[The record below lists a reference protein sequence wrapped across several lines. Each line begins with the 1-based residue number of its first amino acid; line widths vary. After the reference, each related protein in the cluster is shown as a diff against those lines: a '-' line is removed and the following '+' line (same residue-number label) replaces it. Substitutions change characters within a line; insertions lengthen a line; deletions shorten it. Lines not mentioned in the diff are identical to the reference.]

1 LVNANVLTPKF
12 EGTMSTADLNLNKDV
27 VAVPET
33 LPDSPL
39 ERLRQRIGKN
49 KWLMGSLVAIPI
61 VGIGSYAAYY
71 QFVTVPKQ
79 QAQRK
84 IQTAAVTRSNLDII
98 VSANG
103 TVQPESSVNV
113 SPKTSGVL
121 KQLLVKEGDFVKPG
135 QIVAYMDNSNLQGQL
150 LQSRGNLAAAGANL
164 NKVVAG
170 NRSQDIAGAQSQV
183 DGANA
188 NLQKLIAGNRSQDI
202 AQAQSQVDE
211 ANASLQ
217 KLIAGNRSQDIA
229 GAVANLNKVQATY
242 KQAVGD
248 LRRNQ
253 QLRSQGAISQQAL
266 SLARSTSDGA
276 QAQVEQAQQALN
288 LLKAGSRP
296 EDIAQARSVLKQRQE
311 ALDLLKAG
319 SRPEDIAQA
328 RSVLKEKK
336 AALNLL
342 KAGSRPEDIAQA
354 RAQVVAAQGAVA
366 IAQRNIDDT
375 VIRAPF
381 AGIIARKYADPG
393 AFVTPTTAGS
403 AVTSATSSSILALA
417 STNEI
422 VAQVAEAS
430 IAQIRVGQVAM
441 IKVDAYAGKTFE
453 GKVTQVATQSLVQ
466 QNVTSF
472 EVKVAVADS
481 ERLLHQ
487 GMNVTID
494 FKAGELNQVLI
505 VPTASIVQQAKAQGV
520 FVAKTGGDPL
530 FVPIVVGTT
539 VNDKTEV
546 KSGLTGNERVLLSF
560 PAGTRKVT
568 SITGGGG
575 R

>member
-1 LVNANVLTPKF
+1 VL
-12 EGTMSTADLNLNKDV
+12 SISLNLKKGID
-27 VAVPET
+27 ALSET
-33 LPDSPL
+33 IHQPK
-39 ERLRQRIGKN
+39 IK
-49 KWLMGSLVAIPI
+49 KWLVGLLVAIPLL
-61 VGIGSYAAYY
+61 GIGSYVGYN
-71 QFVTVPKQ
+71 QLVTAPRQ
-79 QAQRK
+79 RAQNK
-84 IQTAAVTRSNLDII
+84 IQTAAVTRGNLTIL

-121 KQLLVKEGDFVKPG
+121 KRLLVKEGDFVKPG

-150 LQSRGNLAAAGANL
+150 LQSKGNLEAAQANL
-164 NKVVAG
+164 SKSIAG
-170 NRSQDIAGAQSQV
+170 NRSQDIAGANAQV
-183 DGANA
+183 AEATAILNKVA
-188 NLQKLIAGNRSQDI
+188 AGNRSQDI
-202 AQAQSQVDE
+202 AQAQ
-211 ANASLQ
+211 
-217 KLIAGNRSQDIA
+217 
-229 GAVANLNKVQATY
+229 ANLTRFQATNR
-242 KQAVGD
+242 QAAED

-253 QLRSQGAISQQAL
+253 QLQTAGAISQQAL
-266 SLARSTSDGA
+266 SLARSTNDGA

-288 LLKAGSRP
+288 LLRAGSRP
-296 EDIAQARSVLKQRQE
+296 EDIAQAKSVVNQRQ
-311 ALDLLKAG
+311 
-319 SRPEDIAQA
+319 Q
-328 RSVLKEKK
+328 
-336 AALNLL
+336 ALNLL

-354 RAQVVAAQGAVA
+354 RAQVMAAQGAVA

-430 IAQIRVGQVAM
+430 IAQIRVGQVAT
-441 IKVDAYAGKTFE
+441 IKVDAYSGKTFA

-472 EVKVAVADS
+472 EVKVAVDDPQK
-481 ERLLHQ
+481 LLSQ

-494 FKAGELNQVLI
+494 FRAGELNQVLI
-505 VPTASIVQQAKAQGV
+505 VPTAAIVQEKTAQGV
-520 FVAKTGGDPL
+520 YVAKTGGDPV
-530 FVPIVVGTT
+530 FTPIVVGTT

-568 SITGGGG
+568 SITGGGPG

>member
-1 LVNANVLTPKF
+1 
-12 EGTMSTADLNLNKDV
+12 MSSISLNFKKGVDSLS
-27 VAVPET
+27 ET
-33 LPDSPL
+33 L
-39 ERLRQRIGKN
+39 RQPKIN
-49 KWLMGSLVAIPI
+49 KWLMGSLVAISLTG
-61 VGIGSYAAYY
+61 VGSYVAYN
-71 QFVTVPKQ
+71 QLVTAPQ
-79 QAQRK
+79 QRAQRK
-84 IQTAAVTRSNLDII
+84 IQTAAVTRGNLSIV

-121 KQLLVKEGDFVKPG
+121 KRLLVKEGDFVKPG

-150 LQSRGNLAAAGANL
+150 LQSRGNVAAAQANL
-164 NKVVAG
+164 SKV
-170 NRSQDIAGAQSQV
+170 
-183 DGANA
+183 
-188 NLQKLIAGNRSQDI
+188 IAGNRSQDI

-229 GAVANLNKVQATY
+229 GAQANLNKVQATY
-242 KQAVGD
+242 RQAAED
-248 LRRNQ
+248 LQRNQ
-253 QLRSQGAISQQAL
+253 KLRSQGAISQQAL
-266 SLARSTSDGA
+266 SLARSTHDSA

-288 LLKAGSRP
+288 LLKAGSRS
-296 EDIAQARSVLKQRQE
+296 EDIAQAKSILNQRQ
-311 ALDLLKAG
+311 
-319 SRPEDIAQA
+319 Q
-328 RSVLKEKK
+328 
-336 AALNLL
+336 ALNLL
-342 KAGSRPEDIAQA
+342 QAGSRPEDIAQA
-354 RAQVVAAQGAVA
+354 RAQVMAAQGAVA

-375 VIRAPF
+375 TIRAPF

-430 IAQIRVGQVAM
+430 ISQIRVGQVAV
-441 IKVDAYAGKTFE
+441 IKVDAYTGKTFE

-481 ERLLHQ
+481 QRLLHQ

-494 FKAGELNQVLI
+494 FKAGELNQVLV
-505 VPTASIVQQAKAQGV
+505 VPTASIVQQRAVQGV
-520 FVAKTGGDPL
+520 FVAKKGGDPV

-560 PAGTRKVT
+560 PAGTRKA
-568 SITGGGG
+568 SSGFN
-575 R
+575 

>member
-1 LVNANVLTPKF
+1 ML
-12 EGTMSTADLNLNKDV
+12 SISLNLKKGIDSLS
-27 VAVPET
+27 ET
-33 LPDSPL
+33 IHQPK
-39 ERLRQRIGKN
+39 IK
-49 KWLMGSLVAIPI
+49 KWLVWSLVVISLT
-61 VGIGSYAAYY
+61 GIGSYVAYN
-71 QFVTVPKQ
+71 QLVTAPQ
-79 QAQRK
+79 QRAQRK
-84 IQTAAVTRSNLDII
+84 IQTAAVTRGNLTIL

-150 LQSRGNLAAAGANL
+150 LQARGNVAAAQANL

-170 NRSQDIAGAQSQV
+170 NRSQDIAGAT
-183 DGANA
+183 A
-188 NLQKLIAGNRSQDI
+188 NLK
-202 AQAQSQVDE
+202 
-211 ANASLQ
+211 
-217 KLIAGNRSQDIA
+217 
-229 GAVANLNKVQATY
+229 KVQATY
-242 KQAVGD
+242 RQAAED
-248 LRRNQ
+248 LLRNQ
-253 QLRSQGAISQQAL
+253 KLQAQGAISQQAL
-266 SLARSTSDGA
+266 SLARSNSDSA
-276 QAQVEQAQQALN
+276 QAQVEQTQQ
-288 LLKAGSRP
+288 
-296 EDIAQARSVLKQRQE
+296 
-311 ALDLLKAG
+311 
-319 SRPEDIAQA
+319 
-328 RSVLKEKK
+328 
-336 AALNLL
+336 ALNLL

-441 IKVDAYAGKTFE
+441 IKVDAYSGKTFE

-481 ERLLHQ
+481 QRLLHQ

-494 FKAGELNQVLI
+494 CQAGELKQVLI
-505 VPTASIVQQAKAQGV
+505 VPTASIVQQKSVQGV
-520 FVAKTGGDPL
+520 FIAKTGSDPV
-530 FVPIVVGTT
+530 FMPIVVGTT

-560 PAGTRKVT
+560 PAGTRKA
-568 SITGGGG
+568 SGITDGGGQ
-575 R
+575 

>member
-1 LVNANVLTPKF
+1 
-12 EGTMSTADLNLNKDV
+12 MSSISLNFKKGV
-27 VAVPET
+27 
-33 LPDSPL
+33 DSAKQKL
-39 ERLRQRIGKN
+39 HNRFKTN
-49 KWLMGSLVAIPI
+49 KWLMGLLVAIPLAGGLSYLVYNQLVI
-61 VGIGSYAAYY
+61 VA
-71 QFVTVPKQ
+71 KQ
-79 QAQRK
+79 QAQSK
-84 IQTAAVTRSNLDII
+84 IQTAAVTRGNLTIL

-135 QIVAYMDNSNLQGQL
+135 QIVAYMDNSNIQGQL
-150 LQSRGNLAAAGANL
+150 LQARGKLAAAQANL
-164 NKVVAG
+164 NKV
-170 NRSQDIAGAQSQV
+170 
-183 DGANA
+183 
-188 NLQKLIAGNRSQDI
+188 
-202 AQAQSQVDE
+202 
-211 ANASLQ
+211 
-217 KLIAGNRSQDIA
+217 IAGNRSQDIA
-229 GAVANLNKVQATY
+229 GSTANLNEVQATY
-242 KQAVGD
+242 RQAAED

-253 QLRSQGAISQQAL
+253 KLQAQGAISQQAL
-266 SLARSTSDGA
+266 SLARSSSDSA
-276 QAQVEQAQQALN
+276 QAQVEQSQQ
-288 LLKAGSRP
+288 
-296 EDIAQARSVLKQRQE
+296 
-311 ALDLLKAG
+311 
-319 SRPEDIAQA
+319 
-328 RSVLKEKK
+328 
-336 AALNLL
+336 ALNLL

-354 RAQVVAAQGAVA
+354 RAQVMAAQGAVT

-430 IAQIRVGQVAM
+430 IAQIRVGQVAV
-441 IKVDAYAGKTFE
+441 IKVDAYSGKTFE

-481 ERLLHQ
+481 QKLLSQ

-494 FKAGELNQVLI
+494 FKAGELNQVLV
-505 VPTASIVQQAKAQGV
+505 VPTAAIVQQKASQGV
-520 FVAKTGGDPL
+520 YVAKTGGDPV
-530 FVPIVVGTT
+530 FMPIVVGTT

-560 PAGTRKVT
+560 PPGTRKVT
-568 SITGGGG
+568 PITGGG
-575 R
+575 

>member
-1 LVNANVLTPKF
+1 ML
-12 EGTMSTADLNLNKDV
+12 SISLNLKKGIDS
-27 VAVPET
+27 AKQT
-33 LPDSPL
+33 LHD
-39 ERLRQRIGKN
+39 RLGTN
-49 KWLMGSLVAIPI
+49 KWLMWSLVAISLT
-61 VGIGSYAAYY
+61 GIGSYIAYH
-71 QFVTVPKQ
+71 QLVTIPQ
-79 QAQRK
+79 QRAQRK
-84 IQTAAVTRSNLDII
+84 IQTAAVHRGNLTIL

-121 KQLLVKEGDFVKPG
+121 KRLLVKEGDFVQSG
-135 QIVAYMDNSNLQGQL
+135 QIVAYMDNSNIQGQY
-150 LQSRGNLAAAGANL
+150 LQSKGNLAAAQANL

-170 NRSQDIAGAQSQV
+170 NRSQDIAQAQAQV

-188 NLQKLIAGNRSQDI
+188 SLRKL
-202 AQAQSQVDE
+202 V
-211 ANASLQ
+211 
-217 KLIAGNRSQDIA
+217 AGNRSQDIA
-229 GAVANLNKVQATY
+229 GAKANLNKLQATN
-242 KQAVGD
+242 KQAAGD

-253 QLRSQGAISQQAL
+253 QLQTAGAISQQAL

-288 LLKAGSRP
+288 LLKIGSRP
-296 EDIAQARSVLKQRQE
+296 EDIAQAKSVLQQH
-311 ALDLLKAG
+311 
-319 SRPEDIAQA
+319 Q
-328 RSVLKEKK
+328 

-342 KAGSRPEDIAQA
+342 QAGSRPEDIAQA
-354 RAQVVAAQGAVA
+354 RAEVMAAQGAVA

-430 IAQIRVGQVAM
+430 IAQIRVDQVAT
-441 IKVDAYAGKTFE
+441 IKVDAYSGKTFE

-481 ERLLHQ
+481 QRLLHQ

-494 FKAGELNQVLI
+494 FKAGELNHVLI
-505 VPTASIVQQAKAQGV
+505 VPTAAIVQQAKAQGV
-520 FVAKTGGDPL
+520 FVSKTGGDPV
-530 FVPIVVGTT
+530 FMPIVVGTT

-546 KSGLTGNERVLLSF
+546 KSGLTGDERVLLSF

-568 SITGGGG
+568 SITGGSG
-575 R
+575 RGR

>member
-1 LVNANVLTPKF
+1 ML
-12 EGTMSTADLNLNKDV
+12 SISLNLKKGIDSLS
-27 VAVPET
+27 ET
-33 LPDSPL
+33 IHQPK
-39 ERLRQRIGKN
+39 IK
-49 KWLMGSLVAIPI
+49 KWLVWSLVVISLT
-61 VGIGSYAAYY
+61 GIGSYVAYN
-71 QFVTVPKQ
+71 QLVTAPQ
-79 QAQRK
+79 QRAQRK
-84 IQTAAVTRSNLDII
+84 IQTAAVTRGNLTIL

-150 LQSRGNLAAAGANL
+150 LQARGNVAAAQANL

-170 NRSQDIAGAQSQV
+170 NRSQDIAGAT
-183 DGANA
+183 A
-188 NLQKLIAGNRSQDI
+188 NLK
-202 AQAQSQVDE
+202 
-211 ANASLQ
+211 
-217 KLIAGNRSQDIA
+217 
-229 GAVANLNKVQATY
+229 KVQATY
-242 KQAVGD
+242 RQAAED
-248 LRRNQ
+248 LLRNQ
-253 QLRSQGAISQQAL
+253 KLQAQGAISQQAL
-266 SLARSTSDGA
+266 SLARSNSDSA
-276 QAQVEQAQQALN
+276 QAQVEQTQQ
-288 LLKAGSRP
+288 
-296 EDIAQARSVLKQRQE
+296 
-311 ALDLLKAG
+311 
-319 SRPEDIAQA
+319 
-328 RSVLKEKK
+328 
-336 AALNLL
+336 ALNLL

-441 IKVDAYAGKTFE
+441 IKVDAYSGKTFE

-481 ERLLHQ
+481 QRLLHQ

-494 FKAGELNQVLI
+494 FQAGELKQVLI
-505 VPTASIVQQAKAQGV
+505 VPTASIVQQKSVQGV
-520 FVAKTGGDPL
+520 FVAKTGSDPV
-530 FVPIVVGTT
+530 FMPIVVGTT

-560 PAGTRKVT
+560 PAGTRKA
-568 SITGGGG
+568 SGITDGGGQ
-575 R
+575 

>member
-1 LVNANVLTPKF
+1 VLSISLNFKKGIDSLSETIHQPKIKKWLIW
-12 EGTMSTADLNLNKDV
+12 SV
-27 VAVPET
+27 VA
-33 LPDSPL
+33 
-39 ERLRQRIGKN
+39 I
-49 KWLMGSLVAIPI
+49 SLI
-61 VGIGSYAAYY
+61 GIGSYVGYN

-79 QAQRK
+79 RAQNK
-84 IQTAAVTRSNLDII
+84 IQTAAVTRGNLTIL

-121 KQLLVKEGDFVKPG
+121 KRLLVKEGDFVKPG

-150 LQSRGNLAAAGANL
+150 LQSQGNVAAAQANL
-164 NKVVAG
+164 NKVMAG
-170 NRSQDIAGAQSQV
+170 NRSQDIAGATAQV
-183 DGANA
+183 DQANA
-188 NLQKLIAGNRSQDI
+188 SLQKLIAGNRSQDI
-202 AQAQSQVDE
+202 AQGQSQVDE
-211 ANASLQ
+211 TNASLQ
-217 KLIAGNRSQDIA
+217 KLVAGNRSQDIA

-242 KQAVGD
+242 SQAAED

-253 QLRSQGAISQQAL
+253 KLRSQGAISQQAL
-266 SLARSTSDGA
+266 GLARSTSDSA
-276 QAQVEQAQQALN
+276 QAQVEQSQQALN

-296 EDIAQARSVLKQRQE
+296 EDIAQAKSVVNQRQ
-311 ALDLLKAG
+311 
-319 SRPEDIAQA
+319 Q
-328 RSVLKEKK
+328 
-336 AALNLL
+336 ALNLL
-342 KAGSRPEDIAQA
+342 KAGSRPEDIAES
-354 RAQVVAAQGAVA
+354 RAKVMAAQGAVA

-430 IAQIRVGQVAM
+430 ISQIRVGQVAI
-441 IKVDAYAGKTFE
+441 IKVDAYSGKTFE

-481 ERLLHQ
+481 QKLLSQ

-494 FKAGELNQVLI
+494 FKAGELNQVLV
-505 VPTASIVQQAKAQGV
+505 VPTASIVQQRAVQGV
-520 FVAKTGGDPL
+520 FVAKTGGDPV
-530 FVPIVVGTT
+530 FMPIVVGTT
-539 VNDKTEV
+539 VNNKTEV

-560 PAGTRKVT
+560 PAGTRKA
-568 SITGGGG
+568 SSGFN
-575 R
+575 

>member
-1 LVNANVLTPKF
+1 ML
-12 EGTMSTADLNLNKDV
+12 SISLNLKKGIDSLT
-27 VAVPET
+27 ET
-33 LPDSPL
+33 L
-39 ERLRQRIGKN
+39 RQPKIN
-49 KWLMGSLVAIPI
+49 KWLMWSLVAISLT
-61 VGIGSYAAYY
+61 GIGSYVAYN
-71 QFVTVPKQ
+71 QLVTAPQ
-79 QAQRK
+79 QRAQRK
-84 IQTAAVTRSNLDII
+84 IQTAAVTRGNLAIL

-121 KQLLVKEGDFVKPG
+121 KQLLVKEGDFVQPG

-164 NKVVAG
+164 NKVVVG
-170 NRSQDIAGAQSQV
+170 NRSQDIAGAT
-183 DGANA
+183 
-188 NLQKLIAGNRSQDI
+188 
-202 AQAQSQVDE
+202 
-211 ANASLQ
+211 
-217 KLIAGNRSQDIA
+217 
-229 GAVANLNKVQATY
+229 ANLNKVQATY
-242 KQAVGD
+242 RQAAED

-253 QLRSQGAISQQAL
+253 QLQAQGAISQQAL
-266 SLARSTSDGA
+266 SLARSTHDSA

-296 EDIAQARSVLKQRQE
+296 EDIAQAR
-311 ALDLLKAG
+311 
-319 SRPEDIAQA
+319 
-328 RSVLKEKK
+328 
-336 AALNLL
+336 
-342 KAGSRPEDIAQA
+342 
-354 RAQVVAAQGAVA
+354 AQVMAAQGAVA

-441 IKVDAYAGKTFE
+441 IKVDAYSGKTFE

-481 ERLLHQ
+481 QKLLHQ

-505 VPTASIVQQAKAQGV
+505 VPTASIVQQANAQGV
-520 FVAKTGGDPL
+520 FVSKPGGDPV
-530 FVPIVVGTT
+530 FMPIVVGTT
-539 VNDKTEV
+539 VNDRTEV

-575 R
+575 GRGR

>member
-1 LVNANVLTPKF
+1 MLSI
-12 EGTMSTADLNLNKDV
+12 GLNFKKGV
-27 VAVPET
+27 
-33 LPDSPL
+33 DSAKQKL
-39 ERLRQRIGKN
+39 QDRLKTN
-49 KWLMGSLVAIPI
+49 KWLMGLLVAIPLA
-61 VGIGSYAAYY
+61 GGLSYLAYN
-71 QFVTVPKQ
+71 QLVTAPQ
-79 QAQRK
+79 QRAQRK
-84 IQTAAVTRSNLDII
+84 IQTAAVTRGNLAIV

-121 KQLLVKEGDFVKPG
+121 KRLLVKEGDFVKPG
-135 QIVAYMDNSNLQGQL
+135 QVVAYMDNSNLQGQL
-150 LQSRGNLAAAGANL
+150 LQSRGNLAAAQANL

-170 NRSQDIAGAQSQV
+170 NRSQDIAQ
-183 DGANA
+183 
-188 NLQKLIAGNRSQDI
+188 
-202 AQAQSQVDE
+202 AQAQVDK

-229 GAVANLNKVQATY
+229 GATANLNKVQATY
-242 KQAVGD
+242 RQAAED

-253 QLRSQGAISQQAL
+253 ELRAQGAISQQAL
-266 SLARSTSDGA
+266 SLARSTHDSA
-276 QAQVEQAQQALN
+276 QAQVEQSQQALN

-296 EDIAQARSVLKQRQE
+296 EDIAQAKSILNQRQ
-311 ALDLLKAG
+311 
-319 SRPEDIAQA
+319 Q
-328 RSVLKEKK
+328 
-336 AALNLL
+336 ALNLL

-354 RAQVVAAQGAVA
+354 RAQVMAAQGAVA

-381 AGIIARKYADPG
+381 AGIIARKYADLG

-430 IAQIRVGQVAM
+430 ISQIRVGQVAV
-441 IKVDAYAGKTFE
+441 IKVDAYSGKTFA

-472 EVKVAVADS
+472 EVKVAVADPQK
-481 ERLLHQ
+481 LLSQ

-494 FKAGELNQVLI
+494 FKAGELNQVLV
-505 VPTASIVQQAKAQGV
+505 VPTASIVQQKAVQGV
-520 FVAKTGGDPL
+520 FVAKKGGDPV

-539 VNDKTEV
+539 ENDITEV
-546 KSGLTGNERVLLSF
+546 KSGLTGKERVLLSF
-560 PAGTRKVT
+560 PAGTRKA
-568 SITGGGG
+568 SKLTGGD
-575 R
+575 

>member
-1 LVNANVLTPKF
+1 MLNSPNPIPADWTRYRHRWEYAHTINNDKKSPFHGKF
-12 EGTMSTADLNLNKDV
+12 EATMLSISLNLKKGIDSLS
-27 VAVPET
+27 ET
-33 LPDSPL
+33 IHQPK
-39 ERLRQRIGKN
+39 IK
-49 KWLMGSLVAIPI
+49 KWLMWSLVAIALT
-61 VGIGSYAAYY
+61 GIGSYVAYN
-71 QFVTVPKQ
+71 QLVTAPQ
-79 QAQRK
+79 QRAQRK
-84 IQTAAVTRSNLDII
+84 IQTAGVTRGNLTIL

-150 LQSRGNLAAAGANL
+150 LQSQGNLAAAQANL
-164 NKVVAG
+164 NKV
-170 NRSQDIAGAQSQV
+170 
-183 DGANA
+183 
-188 NLQKLIAGNRSQDI
+188 IAGNRSQDI
-202 AQAQSQVDE
+202 AQSQSQVDE
-211 ANASLQ
+211 ANASLN

-229 GAVANLNKVQATY
+229 GATANLNKVQATY
-242 KQAVGD
+242 RQAAED

-253 QLRSQGAISQQAL
+253 TLRSQGAISQQAL
-266 SLARSTSDGA
+266 STARSTSDSA
-276 QAQVEQAQQALN
+276 QAQVEQAQQSLN
-288 LLKAGSRP
+288 LLNAGSRP
-296 EDIAQARSVLKQRQE
+296 EDIAQARSVLNQRQ
-311 ALDLLKAG
+311 
-319 SRPEDIAQA
+319 Q
-328 RSVLKEKK
+328 
-336 AALNLL
+336 ALNLL

-354 RAQVVAAQGAVA
+354 RAQVMAAQGAVA
-366 IAQRNIDDT
+366 IVQRSIDDT
-375 VIRAPF
+375 TIRAPF

-430 IAQIRVGQVAM
+430 IAQIRVGQVAT
-441 IKVDAYAGKTFE
+441 IKVDAYTGKTFA

-472 EVKVAVADS
+472 EVKVAVADPQK
-481 ERLLHQ
+481 LLSQ

-494 FKAGELNQVLI
+494 FQAGELNQVLI
-505 VPTASIVQQAKAQGV
+505 VPTAAIVQEKTAQGV
-520 FVAKTGGDPL
+520 YVAKPGGDPV
-530 FVPIVVGTT
+530 FMPIVVGTT

-575 R
+575 GR

>member
-1 LVNANVLTPKF
+1 
-12 EGTMSTADLNLNKDV
+12 MSSISLNFKKGV
-27 VAVPET
+27 
-33 LPDSPL
+33 DSAKQKL
-39 ERLRQRIGKN
+39 HNRFKTN
-49 KWLMGSLVAIPI
+49 KWLMGLLVAIPLA
-61 VGIGSYAAYY
+61 GGLSYLVYN
-71 QFVTVPKQ
+71 QLVTVAKQ
-79 QAQRK
+79 QAQSK
-84 IQTAAVTRSNLDII
+84 IQTAAVTRGNLTIL

-135 QIVAYMDNSNLQGQL
+135 QIVAYMDNSNIQGQL
-150 LQSRGNLAAAGANL
+150 LQARGNLAAAQANL
-164 NKVVAG
+164 NKV
-170 NRSQDIAGAQSQV
+170 
-183 DGANA
+183 
-188 NLQKLIAGNRSQDI
+188 
-202 AQAQSQVDE
+202 
-211 ANASLQ
+211 
-217 KLIAGNRSQDIA
+217 IAGNRSQDIA
-229 GAVANLNKVQATY
+229 GSTANLNEVQATY
-242 KQAVGD
+242 RQAAED

-253 QLRSQGAISQQAL
+253 KLQAQGAISQQAL
-266 SLARSTSDGA
+266 SLARSTSDSA
-276 QAQVEQAQQALN
+276 QAQVEQSQQ
-288 LLKAGSRP
+288 
-296 EDIAQARSVLKQRQE
+296 
-311 ALDLLKAG
+311 
-319 SRPEDIAQA
+319 
-328 RSVLKEKK
+328 
-336 AALNLL
+336 ALNLL

-354 RAQVVAAQGAVA
+354 RAQVMAAQGAVT
-366 IAQRNIDDT
+366 ITQRNIDDT

-430 IAQIRVGQVAM
+430 IAQIRVGQVAV
-441 IKVDAYAGKTFE
+441 IKVDAYSGKTFE

-481 ERLLHQ
+481 QKLLSQ

-494 FKAGELNQVLI
+494 FKAGELNQVLV
-505 VPTASIVQQAKAQGV
+505 VPTAAIVQQKTSQGV
-520 FVAKTGGDPL
+520 YVAKTGGDPV
-530 FVPIVVGTT
+530 FMPIVVGTT

-560 PAGTRKVT
+560 PPGTRKVT
-568 SITGGGG
+568 PITDGG
-575 R
+575 

>member
-1 LVNANVLTPKF
+1 VL
-12 EGTMSTADLNLNKDV
+12 SISLNLKKGIDSLS
-27 VAVPET
+27 ET
-33 LPDSPL
+33 IHQPK
-39 ERLRQRIGKN
+39 IK
-49 KWLMGSLVAIPI
+49 KWLIGLLVAIPLL
-61 VGIGSYAAYY
+61 GIGSYVAYN

-79 QAQRK
+79 RAQNK
-84 IQTAAVTRSNLDII
+84 IQTAAVTRGNLTIL

-121 KQLLVKEGDFVKPG
+121 KRLLVKEGDFVQSG

-150 LQSRGNLAAAGANL
+150 LQSQGNLAAAQANL
-164 NKVVAG
+164 NKV
-170 NRSQDIAGAQSQV
+170 
-183 DGANA
+183 
-188 NLQKLIAGNRSQDI
+188 IAGNRSQDI

-229 GAVANLNKVQATY
+229 GAIANLNQVQATY
-242 KQAVGD
+242 RQAAGD

-253 QLRSQGAISQQAL
+253 TLRSQGAISQQAL
-266 SLARSTSDGA
+266 SLARSTSDSA

-296 EDIAQARSVLKQRQE
+296 EDIAQARSVVNQRQ
-311 ALDLLKAG
+311 
-319 SRPEDIAQA
+319 Q
-328 RSVLKEKK
+328 
-336 AALNLL
+336 ALNLL

-354 RAQVVAAQGAVA
+354 RAQVMAAQGAVA

-381 AGIIARKYADPG
+381 AGIVARKYADPG

-430 IAQIRVGQVAM
+430 ISQIRVGQVAV
-441 IKVDAYAGKTFE
+441 IKVDAYSGKTFE

-472 EVKVAVADS
+472 EVKVAVTDS
-481 ERLLHQ
+481 QKLLSQ

-494 FKAGELNQVLI
+494 FQAGKLNQVLV
-505 VPTASIVQQAKAQGV
+505 VPTASIVQQKAVQGV
-520 FVAKTGGDPL
+520 FVAKKGGDPV
-530 FVPIVVGTT
+530 FMPIVVGTT

-560 PAGTRKVT
+560 PPGTRKAT
-568 SITGGGG
+568 AITDGG
-575 R
+575 

>member
-1 LVNANVLTPKF
+1 ML
-12 EGTMSTADLNLNKDV
+12 SISLNLKKGIDSLS
-27 VAVPET
+27 ET
-33 LPDSPL
+33 IHQPK
-39 ERLRQRIGKN
+39 IK
-49 KWLMGSLVAIPI
+49 KWLIWSLVAISLT
-61 VGIGSYAAYY
+61 GIGSYVAYN
-71 QFVTVPKQ
+71 QLVTAPQ
-79 QAQRK
+79 QRALRK
-84 IQTAAVTRSNLDII
+84 IQTAAVTRGNLTIL

-121 KQLLVKEGDFVKPG
+121 KQLLVKEGDFVQSG
-135 QIVAYMDNSNLQGQL
+135 QIVAYMDNSNIQGQL
-150 LQSRGNLAAAGANL
+150 LQSKGNLAAAQANL
-164 NKVVAG
+164 NKVIAG
-170 NRSQDIAGAQSQV
+170 NRSQDIAGAT
-183 DGANA
+183 A
-188 NLQKLIAGNRSQDI
+188 
-202 AQAQSQVDE
+202 QVDE

-217 KLIAGNRSQDIA
+217 KLVAGNRSQDID
-229 GAVANLNKVQATY
+229 GAIANLNKVQATY
-242 KQAVGD
+242 RQAAED

-296 EDIAQARSVLKQRQE
+296 EDIAQARSVLNQRQ
-311 ALDLLKAG
+311 
-319 SRPEDIAQA
+319 Q
-328 RSVLKEKK
+328 
-336 AALNLL
+336 ALNLL

-354 RAQVVAAQGAVA
+354 RAQVMAAQGAVA

-403 AVTSATSSSILALA
+403 AVTSATSSSILSLA

-430 IAQIRVGQVAM
+430 IAQIRVGQVAV
-441 IKVDAYAGKTFE
+441 IKVDAYSGKTFS

-472 EVKVAVADS
+472 EVKVAVNDS
-481 ERLLHQ
+481 QRLLHQ

-494 FKAGELNQVLI
+494 FQAGELNQVLI
-505 VPTASIVQQAKAQGV
+505 VPTASIVQQDKAQGV
-520 FVAKTGGDPL
+520 FVSKTGGDPV
-530 FVPIVVGTT
+530 FMPIVVGTT

-568 SITGGGG
+568 SITGGGAG
-575 R
+575 RGR

>member
-1 LVNANVLTPKF
+1 
-12 EGTMSTADLNLNKDV
+12 MSTTDLNLKKS
-27 VAVPET
+27 VAVPEP
-33 LPDSPL
+33 LLDSTL
-39 ERLRQRIGKN
+39 ERLRQRVGKN
-49 KWLMGSLVAIPI
+49 KWLMGLLVAIPI
-61 VGIGSYAAYY
+61 AGGLGYIAYN
-71 QFVTVPKQ
+71 QLVTAPQ
-79 QAQRK
+79 QRAQRK
-84 IQTAAVTRSNLDII
+84 IQTAAVTRGNLAIL

-121 KQLLVKEGDFVKPG
+121 KRLLVKEGDFVQPG
-135 QIVAYMDNSNLQGQL
+135 QIVAYMDNSNIQGQL
-150 LQSRGNLAAAGANL
+150 LQARGNVAAAQANL

-170 NRSQDIAGAQSQV
+170 NRSQDIAQ
-183 DGANA
+183 
-188 NLQKLIAGNRSQDI
+188 
-202 AQAQSQVDE
+202 AQAQVDE

-217 KLIAGNRSQDIA
+217 KLVAGNRSQDIA
-229 GAVANLNKVQATY
+229 GALANLNKVRVTHRQAQEDLDRTQ
-242 KQAVGD
+242 KLQA
-248 LRRNQ
+248 
-253 QLRSQGAISQQAL
+253 QGAVSQQAL
-266 SLARSTSDGA
+266 STARSTHDTA
-276 QAQVEQAQQALN
+276 QAQVDQSQQALN

-311 ALDLLKAG
+311 AF
-319 SRPEDIAQA
+319 
-328 RSVLKEKK
+328 
-336 AALNLL
+336 NLL

-354 RAQVVAAQGAVA
+354 RAQVMAAQGAVA

-430 IAQIRVGQVAM
+430 IAQIRVGQIAV
-441 IKVDAYAGKTFE
+441 IKVDAYAGKTFA

-481 ERLLHQ
+481 QKLLHQ
-487 GMNVTID
+487 GMNVAID
-494 FKAGELNQVLI
+494 FQAGELNQVLI
-505 VPTASIVQQAKAQGV
+505 VPTAAIVQQKAVQGV
-520 FVAKTGGDPL
+520 FVAKKGGDPV
-530 FVPIVVGTT
+530 FMPIVVGAT

-560 PAGTRKVT
+560 PAGTRKA
-568 SITGGGG
+568 SSGFN
-575 R
+575 

>member
-1 LVNANVLTPKF
+1 
-12 EGTMSTADLNLNKDV
+12 MSISLNLKKGI
-27 VAVPET
+27 
-33 LPDSPL
+33 DSL
-39 ERLRQRIGKN
+39 QENLRQRPKIN
-49 KWLMGSLVAIPI
+49 KWLMGLLVAIALTGI
-61 VGIGSYAAYY
+61 VSYVAYN
-71 QFVTVPKQ
+71 QLVIAPQ
-79 QAQRK
+79 QRAQRK
-84 IQTAAVTRSNLDII
+84 IQTAAVTRGNLTIL

-121 KQLLVKEGDFVKPG
+121 KRLLVKEGDFVQSG

-150 LQSRGNLAAAGANL
+150 LQSGGNLAAAQANL
-164 NKVVAG
+164 NKV
-170 NRSQDIAGAQSQV
+170 
-183 DGANA
+183 
-188 NLQKLIAGNRSQDI
+188 IAGNRSQDI
-202 AQAQSQVDE
+202 AQAQAQVDE
-211 ANASLQ
+211 ANASLN

-242 KQAVGD
+242 RQAAED

-253 QLRSQGAISQQAL
+253 KLQASGAISQQAL
-266 SLARSTSDGA
+266 SLARSTSDSA

-288 LLKAGSRP
+288 LLNAGSRP
-296 EDIAQARSVLKQRQE
+296 EDIAQARSVLNQRQ
-311 ALDLLKAG
+311 
-319 SRPEDIAQA
+319 Q
-328 RSVLKEKK
+328 
-336 AALNLL
+336 ALNLL
-342 KAGSRPEDIAQA
+342 KAGSRPEEIAQA
-354 RAQVVAAQGAVA
+354 RAQVMAAQGAVA

-430 IAQIRVGQVAM
+430 IAQIRVGQVAV
-441 IKVDAYAGKTFE
+441 IKVDAYSGKTFE

-481 ERLLHQ
+481 QQLLHQ

-505 VPTASIVQQAKAQGV
+505 VPTASIVQQANAQGV
-520 FVAKTGGDPL
+520 FVSKTGGDPV
-530 FVPIVVGTT
+530 FMPIVVGTT

-560 PAGTRKVT
+560 PAGTRKAST
-568 SITGGGG
+568 ITGGGEQ
-575 R
+575 

>member
-1 LVNANVLTPKF
+1 
-12 EGTMSTADLNLNKDV
+12 MSSISLNFKKGV
-27 VAVPET
+27 
-33 LPDSPL
+33 DSAKQKL
-39 ERLRQRIGKN
+39 HDRLKTN
-49 KWLMGSLVAIPI
+49 KWLMGLLVAIPLA
-61 VGIGSYAAYY
+61 GGLSYIAYN
-71 QFVTVPKQ
+71 QLVTAPQ
-79 QAQRK
+79 QRAQRK
-84 IQTAAVTRSNLDII
+84 IQTAAVTRGNLTIL

-121 KQLLVKEGDFVKPG
+121 KRLLVKEGDFVKPG

-150 LQSRGNLAAAGANL
+150 LQSKGNLAAAQANL
-164 NKVVAG
+164 NKV
-170 NRSQDIAGAQSQV
+170 
-183 DGANA
+183 
-188 NLQKLIAGNRSQDI
+188 IAGNRSQDI
-202 AQAQSQVDE
+202 AQAQAQVDE
-211 ANASLQ
+211 ANASLN

-229 GAVANLNKVQATY
+229 GATANLNKVQATY
-242 KQAVGD
+242 RQAAED

-253 QLRSQGAISQQAL
+253 QLRAQGAISQQAL
-266 SLARSTSDGA
+266 STARSTRDGA
-276 QAQVEQAQQALN
+276 QAQVEQAQQSLNLLNAGSRPEDIAQAKSVVNQRQQALN

-296 EDIAQARSVLKQRQE
+296 EEIAE
-311 ALDLLKAG
+311 
-319 SRPEDIAQA
+319 
-328 RSVLKEKK
+328 
-336 AALNLL
+336 
-342 KAGSRPEDIAQA
+342 A
-354 RAQVVAAQGAVA
+354 RAQVMAAQGAVA

-375 VIRAPF
+375 TIRAPF

-430 IAQIRVGQVAM
+430 IAQIRVGQVAV
-441 IKVDAYAGKTFE
+441 IKVDAYSGKTFA

-472 EVKVAVADS
+472 EVKVAVADPQK
-481 ERLLHQ
+481 LLSQ

-505 VPTASIVQQAKAQGV
+505 VPTAAIVQEKTAQGV
-520 FVAKTGGDPL
+520 YVAKTGGNPV
-530 FVPIVVGTT
+530 FTPIVVGTT

-546 KSGLTGNERVLLSF
+546 KSGLSGNERVLLSF
-560 PAGTRKVT
+560 PPGTRKVT

-575 R
+575 GGGR

>member
-1 LVNANVLTPKF
+1 ML
-12 EGTMSTADLNLNKDV
+12 SISLNFKKGVDSLS
-27 VAVPET
+27 ET
-33 LPDSPL
+33 L
-39 ERLRQRIGKN
+39 RQPKIN
-49 KWLMGSLVAIPI
+49 KWLMGSLVAISLT
-61 VGIGSYAAYY
+61 GIGSYVAYN
-71 QFVTVPKQ
+71 QLVTAPQ
-79 QAQRK
+79 QRAQRK
-84 IQTAAVTRSNLDII
+84 IQTAAVTRGNLSIV

-150 LQSRGNLAAAGANL
+150 LQARGNVAAAQANL
-164 NKVVAG
+164 NKV
-170 NRSQDIAGAQSQV
+170 
-183 DGANA
+183 
-188 NLQKLIAGNRSQDI
+188 IAGNRSQDI

-229 GAVANLNKVQATY
+229 GAQANLNKVQATY
-242 KQAVGD
+242 RQAAED

-253 QLRSQGAISQQAL
+253 KLQASGAISQQAL
-266 SLARSTSDGA
+266 SLARSTHDSA

-296 EDIAQARSVLKQRQE
+296 EDIAQAKSVLNQR
-311 ALDLLKAG
+311 
-319 SRPEDIAQA
+319 
-328 RSVLKEKK
+328 KE
-336 AALNLL
+336 ALNLL
-342 KAGSRPEDIAQA
+342 KAGSRPEDIAEA
-354 RAQVVAAQGAVA
+354 RAKVMAAQGAVT
-366 IAQRNIDDT
+366 ISQRNIDDT

-381 AGIIARKYADPG
+381 SGIIARKYADPG

-430 IAQIRVGQVAM
+430 ISQIRVGQVAI

-481 ERLLHQ
+481 QRLLHQ

-494 FKAGELNQVLI
+494 FQAGQLNQVLV
-505 VPTASIVQQAKAQGV
+505 VPTASIVQQKAIQGV
-520 FVAKTGGDPL
+520 FVAKKGGDPV
-530 FVPIVVGTT
+530 FTPIVVGTT

-560 PAGTRKVT
+560 PAGTRKA
-568 SITGGGG
+568 SSGFN
-575 R
+575 

>member
-1 LVNANVLTPKF
+1 
-12 EGTMSTADLNLNKDV
+12 MSSISLNFKKGVDV
-27 VAVPET
+27 AKQK
-33 LPDSPL
+33 LQD
-39 ERLRQRIGKN
+39 RLKTN
-49 KWLMGSLVAIPI
+49 KWLLWLLVAIPLA
-61 VGIGSYAAYY
+61 GGLSYLAYN
-71 QFVTVPKQ
+71 QLVTAPQ
-79 QAQRK
+79 QRAQRK
-84 IQTAAVTRSNLDII
+84 IQTAAVTRGNLAIV

-121 KQLLVKEGDFVKPG
+121 KRLLVKEGDLVKPG

-150 LQSRGNLAAAGANL
+150 LQSRGNLAAAQANL
-164 NKVVAG
+164 NKVIAG
-170 NRSQDIAGAQSQV
+170 NRSQDIAGAT
-183 DGANA
+183 A
-188 NLQKLIAGNRSQDI
+188 
-202 AQAQSQVDE
+202 QVDE

-229 GAVANLNKVQATY
+229 QAQANLNKVQATY
-242 KQAVGD
+242 RQAAED

-253 QLRSQGAISQQAL
+253 ELRAQGAISQQAL
-266 SLARSTSDGA
+266 SLARSTSDSA
-276 QAQVEQAQQALN
+276 QAQVEQSQQALN
-288 LLKAGSRP
+288 LLKVGSRP
-296 EDIAQARSVLKQRQE
+296 EDIAQARSVLNQRQ
-311 ALDLLKAG
+311 
-319 SRPEDIAQA
+319 Q
-328 RSVLKEKK
+328 
-336 AALNLL
+336 ALNLL

-354 RAQVVAAQGAVA
+354 RAQVMAAQGAVA

-481 ERLLHQ
+481 QKLLHQ
-487 GMNVTID
+487 GMNVAID
-494 FKAGELNQVLI
+494 FRAGELNQVLI
-505 VPTASIVQQAKAQGV
+505 VPTASIVQQKAVQGV
-520 FVAKTGGDPL
+520 FVAKTGGDPV
-530 FVPIVVGTT
+530 FTPIVVGTT
-539 VNDKTEV
+539 ANDKTEV

-560 PAGTRKVT
+560 PAGTRKA
-568 SITGGGG
+568 SSGFN
-575 R
+575 

>member
-1 LVNANVLTPKF
+1 ML
-12 EGTMSTADLNLNKDV
+12 SISLNFKKGVDSLS
-27 VAVPET
+27 ET
-33 LPDSPL
+33 L
-39 ERLRQRIGKN
+39 RQPKIN
-49 KWLMGSLVAIPI
+49 KWLMGSLLAISLT
-61 VGIGSYAAYY
+61 GIGSYVAYN
-71 QFVTVPKQ
+71 QLVTAPQ
-79 QAQRK
+79 QRAQRK
-84 IQTAAVTRSNLDII
+84 IQTAPVTRGNLSIV

-121 KQLLVKEGDFVKPG
+121 KRLLVKEGDFVKPG

-150 LQSRGNLAAAGANL
+150 LQSRGNLAAAQANL
-164 NKVVAG
+164 NKV
-170 NRSQDIAGAQSQV
+170 
-183 DGANA
+183 
-188 NLQKLIAGNRSQDI
+188 IAGNRSQDI

-229 GAVANLNKVQATY
+229 GAQANLNKVQATY
-242 KQAVGD
+242 RQAAED
-248 LRRNQ
+248 LRR
-253 QLRSQGAISQQAL
+253 SQKLQASGAISQQAL
-266 SLARSTSDGA
+266 SLARSTHDSA

-296 EDIAQARSVLKQRQE
+296 EDIAQAKSILNQR
-311 ALDLLKAG
+311 
-319 SRPEDIAQA
+319 
-328 RSVLKEKK
+328 KE
-336 AALNLL
+336 ALNLL
-342 KAGSRPEDIAQA
+342 KAGSRPEDIAEA
-354 RAQVVAAQGAVA
+354 RAKVMAAQGAVA
-366 IAQRNIDDT
+366 IEQRNIDDT

-381 AGIIARKYADPG
+381 SGIIARKYADPG

-430 IAQIRVGQVAM
+430 ISQIRVGQVAV
-441 IKVDAYAGKTFE
+441 IKVDAYAGKTFD

-481 ERLLHQ
+481 QRLLHQ

-494 FKAGELNQVLI
+494 FQAGQLNQVLV
-505 VPTASIVQQAKAQGV
+505 VPTASIVQQKAVQGV
-520 FVAKTGGDPL
+520 FVAKPGGDPV
-530 FVPIVVGTT
+530 FTPIVVGTT

-560 PAGTRKVT
+560 PAGTRKA
-568 SITGGGG
+568 SSGFN
-575 R
+575 